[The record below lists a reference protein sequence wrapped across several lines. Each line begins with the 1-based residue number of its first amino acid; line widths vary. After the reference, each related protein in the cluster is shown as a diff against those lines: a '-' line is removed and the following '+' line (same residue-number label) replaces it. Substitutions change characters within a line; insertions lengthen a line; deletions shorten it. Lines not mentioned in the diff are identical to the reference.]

1 MSPLIRSFNILE
13 FYSNWICSSSFVS
26 KIKNKLAAETLHYP
40 ISGRIWELLPTVMPA
55 KNIEKIA
62 VKRLLIL
69 TPLFC
74 TNNDPI

>member
-1 MSPLIRSFNILE
+1 M
-13 FYSNWICSSSFVS
+13 S

>member
-1 MSPLIRSFNILE
+1 
-13 FYSNWICSSSFVS
+13 VS